1 MSDRFINQKVLADH
15 GSNRLISATDRQT
28 QQAVILRTYKTSNRD
43 ERQALELL
51 LAALAELRH
60 PNIEP
65 VHEILPLGDE
75 VAIRTDPIQ
84 GETIS
89 QIVAGGPLSVDEF
102 RMLAKQMLSALAAA
116 HERGIVHGSLNAD
129 RILCRREPNAP
140 WTAVITGY
148 GCGFGTSVAPDDF
161 TPYLCVPPE
170 QWEQQPAHRRSDVY
184 SLGCIFYQ
192 ALSGKSPF
200 DGKTLKEVRHK
211 HLHHDVVALHKV
223 APQAPQWMCDWV
235 MSLITAA
242 PDLRVKSGQIA
253 LDELERAEAT
263 ANAPATVSPTPPPG
277 RLAPTTG
284 YAPIAQPALAVPNP
298 PATHPVMIPANPARP
313 GAAQKG
319 SPGPRRIVTGGPQ
332 TGRPLRAR
340 PDPFAGH
347 HRKTKRIWILGAT
360 TAVAVGAAL
369 WLGLSR
375 RSKGPIKVV
384 DNPQQSAIPTRPAAS
399 PRPLGP
405 PRGNDLPPVQ
415 GGYPAGRQKPP
426 NDGQLVFHAMGDG
439 GVLGLR
445 TDAGGRPQPAL
456 LGDPV
461 FAWKDYA
468 ERGRES
474 TLYHPGQGNT
484 FAQFIAR
491 KPDAT
496 FPLSKEHRFVRFKG
510 DGSPP
515 AALSFNPKNQ
525 ARDFPFGSANPTS
538 QKGLTFAVVMFQE
551 IKGYQQTVI
560 HLSSQHGSAVLRLG
574 ERGDLRLST
583 RVSGV
588 PETQQAPTISIG
600 PDKFNPVEP
609 LLVVGVWRSDPS
621 EVQLRVRSA
630 SGWAHQTPPAKA
642 PTPRD
647 SLGNLLMGREPL
659 PGPSSPNKSTDAR
672 SLRAFCGGVAE
683 LLVYATGL
691 SESDLAVLEKQ
702 LSSRYFPAQ
711 K

>member
-1 MSDRFINQKVLADH
+1 MSDRFVNQKVLADN
-15 GSNRLISATDRQT
+15 GSNRLICATDRQT
-28 QQAVILRTYKTSNRD
+28 QQAVVLRAYKTSTRD

-75 VAIRTDPIQ
+75 VAIRTDLIK

-102 RMLAKQMLSALAAA
+102 KMLAMQTLGALAAA

-129 RILCRREPNAP
+129 RILCQRKPDGP

-200 DGKTLKEVRHK
+200 DGKNLKEVRHK
-211 HLHHDVVALHKV
+211 HLHHDVVALRKL
-223 APQAPQWMCDWV
+223 APQAPDWMCDWV

-242 PDLRVKSGQIA
+242 PDLRVKSGQVA
-253 LDELERAEAT
+253 LDEYWRAEAT
-263 ANAPATVSPTPPPG
+263 ASSPVPVSATPAPG
-277 RLAPTTG
+277 NLAPTTG
-284 YAPIAQPALAVPNP
+284 YAPIVQPALAIPNP
-298 PATHPVMIPANPARP
+298 PATHPVVIPANPPRRTGAQKASPDPRRVISGRPQPGTRPRRARSDKAKWLWIA
-313 GAAQKG
+313 GAAA
-319 SPGPRRIVTGGPQ
+319 VMTG
-332 TGRPLRAR
+332 
-340 PDPFAGH
+340 
-347 HRKTKRIWILGAT
+347 
-360 TAVAVGAAL
+360 VAL
-369 WLGLSR
+369 WLGFGR
-375 RSKGPIKVV
+375 ENKGPIKVV
-384 DNPQQSAIPTRPAAS
+384 ENPQQSAPPTRPAAS
-399 PRPLGP
+399 PRPSGP

-415 GGYPAGRQKPP
+415 GGYPSGRQKPP
-426 NDGQLVFHAMGDG
+426 NYGQLAVHAMCDG

-445 TDAGGRPQPAL
+445 TDAGGRPQPAN

-461 FAWKDYA
+461 FAWKDFA

-474 TLYHPGQGNT
+474 TLYHTGQGNT
-484 FAQFIAR
+484 FAQLIAR

-496 FPLSKEHRFVRFKG
+496 FPLSKEHRFVRFTG

-525 ARDFPFGSANPTS
+525 ARDFPFGPADPPS
-538 QKGLTFAVVMFQE
+538 QKGLTLAAVMFQE

-574 ERGDLRLST
+574 ERGDLRLSA
-583 RVSGV
+583 RVSGI

-609 LLVVGVWRSDPS
+609 FLVVGVWRSEPA

-630 SGWAHQTPPAKA
+630 SGWSHQTAPAKT
-642 PTPRD
+642 PTPKD

-683 LLVYATGL
+683 ILVYATGL
-691 SESDLAVLEKQ
+691 SEPDLAALETQ
-702 LSSRYFPAQ
+702 LSSRYFPAR